1 MHKNRY
7 VFRQIFDLFP
17 AMNSVC
23 YLAKLVPQFTRSSE
37 SLEWNKGFEGLDICR
52 NKIEVFGWT
61 RRRVNGCII
70 NHLIRNISLGLLCQ
84 ECAQSPFFIR
94 FSFIIKNYYSIFER
108 NSSYITPYVWN
119 LKLILLRIFF
129 SLNIKIRFITR
140 RKIFHPIKLVSDY
153 FMKFLAKL
161 ILKISISVYYYIHFI
176 F

>member
-1 MHKNRY
+1 
-7 VFRQIFDLFP
+7 
-17 AMNSVC
+17 MNSVC

-52 NKIEVFGWT
+52 NKIEVFRWT

-70 NHLIRNISLGLLCQ
+70 NHLIRNISPGLLCQ
-84 ECAQSPFFIR
+84 ECAQSLSVFHPILIYYKKLLFDIREEFFT
-94 FSFIIKNYYSIFER
+94 YYSLCLKFEI
-108 NSSYITPYVWN
+108 NSSEN
-119 LKLILLRIFF
+119 FFFF

-161 ILKISISVYYYIHFI
+161 ILKISIFVYYYIHFI